1 MNGVHHRG
9 ESQNGID
16 REHHGCW
23 HLLASTRPSKP
34 HGTPYFPS
42 ASFHAIS
49 AMEACSLE
57 LRHEHGEACLE
68 EWEEMKIDDR
78 TQCHR

>member
-1 MNGVHHRG
+1 MKRDIIEANPKMETDRDIIIDVGTYWISLVHY
-9 ESQNGID
+9 E
-16 REHHGCW
+16 
-23 HLLASTRPSKP
+23 P
-34 HGTPYFPS
+34 HGTPYLPS

-68 EWEEMKIDDR
+68 ERGDMM
-78 TQCHR
+78 

>member
-1 MNGVHHRG
+1 MLARIEFTHPYEPHR
-9 ESQNGID
+9 
-16 REHHGCW
+16 
-23 HLLASTRPSKP
+23 
-34 HGTPYFPS
+34 TPYFHS

-68 EWEEMKIDDR
+68 EQRDMTERSVTDDMS
-78 TQCHR
+78 